1 MVYIG
6 IDISKMSF
14 DVACLNQGQYHS
26 SQYPNTPVGFLA
38 FVDWATSFKAPLL
51 FCLEATGIYG
61 LALAKHLHQH
71 QFAVIVANPIKT
83 HAFSKMEMARNK
95 TDKAD
100 AQSIARYCQH
110 LSDRG
115 GYALFTPKDGDF
127 ERLQF
132 LVTRLDQLETM
143 RTQENNRISV
153 SLDKAAIRSIKAML
167 AFIEKQKKQLHSEIQ
182 KLLQQNQQLK
192 HQVDLLTSISG
203 VGDKTAYSVLAYL
216 GDIASFKSAKQVS
229 SYAGLNPRVEQSGT
243 SLNRTRLSKMG
254 HARLR
259 KSLYMPALV
268 AVRFNP
274 LMVQFYQRLLAKGK
288 QKKVAL
294 AAVMRKLLV
303 LAYGILKSNK
313 PFDVNYQN
321 TRYLA

>member
-14 DVACLNQGQYHS
+14 DVACLNQGQYHCNS
-26 SQYPNTPVGFLA
+26 YPNTLDGFST
-38 FVDWATSFKAPLL
+38 FVNWASSFKGTSL

-61 LALAKHLHQH
+61 LALAKYLYQH
-71 QFAVIVANPIKT
+71 KHSVIVVNPIKT

-100 AQSIARYCQH
+100 AQSIARYCQY
-110 LSDRG
+110 LSG
-115 GYALFTPKDGDF
+115 KGEYESQLFTPKDSEF

-143 RTQENNRISV
+143 RTQENNRLSV
-153 SLDKAAIRSIKAML
+153 SLDKAATRSIKAIL
-167 AFIEKQKKQLHSEIQ
+167 AFIEKQKKQLHSDINVLIHNNEN
-182 KLLQQNQQLK
+182 LT

-203 VGDKTAYSVLAYL
+203 VGDKTAWSLLAYL
-216 GDIASFKSAKQVS
+216 GDITSFENAKQVS
-229 SYAGLNPRVEQSGT
+229 SYAGLNPKIEQSGT
-243 SLNRTRLSKMG
+243 CLNRTRLSKMG

-268 AVRFNP
+268 AVQFNP
-274 LMVQFYQRLLAKGK
+274 VMVDFYQRLLGNGK
-288 QKKVAL
+288 RKKVAL
-294 AAVMRKLLV
+294 VAVMRKLLV
-303 LAYGILKSNK
+303 LAYGILKSGK
-313 PFDVNYQN
+313 PFDVNFQN
-321 TRYLA
+321 